1 MEHLDAV
8 THYTVA
14 EQSQI
19 PVLFSTMSQA
29 VVQRLVQWLSLL
41 YFAISFLLLLYLS
54 SVCLTRSD
62 LPAM

>member
-29 VVQRLVQWLSLL
+29 VVQWLVQWLSLL